1 MSDPT
6 AAFLTVV
13 GTIFL
18 AELTDKDALLLLTL
32 ATKTNPWRVF
42 AAGSIAFSITSAI
55 IVLFGKVLVNFVPIF
70 WIKLVGGVIML
81 GYAVFQ
87 YAQGL
92 REERN
97 VQKRGEKLA
106 SGRTSSD
113 LAAFLAVLASLV
125 VLDLAGDATELLTV
139 IFVAQFDNLLLVFS
153 GAVIALVTA
162 TAIETILGNRLGK
175 VLTARGIRYLSIVV
189 FLIIGSVVIVST
201 VLPGA

>member
-1 MSDPT
+1 MGDPT
-6 AAFLTVV
+6 AALLTVI

-55 IVLFGKVLVNFVPIF
+55 IVLFGTVLVSFVPIF
-70 WIKLVGGVIML
+70 WIKLVGGAIML

-87 YAQGL
+87 YARGL

-97 VQKRGEKLA
+97 VQTRGEKLA
-106 SGRTSSD
+106 GGGTSSD
-113 LAAFLAVLASLV
+113 IAAFLAVLASLV

-153 GAVIALVTA
+153 GAVIALVAA
-162 TAIETILGNRLGK
+162 TALETILGNRLGK
-175 VLTARGIRYLSIVV
+175 ILSARRIRYLSIVV
-189 FLIIGSVVIVST
+189 FLAIGSVVILST
-201 VLPGA
+201 VLTGV